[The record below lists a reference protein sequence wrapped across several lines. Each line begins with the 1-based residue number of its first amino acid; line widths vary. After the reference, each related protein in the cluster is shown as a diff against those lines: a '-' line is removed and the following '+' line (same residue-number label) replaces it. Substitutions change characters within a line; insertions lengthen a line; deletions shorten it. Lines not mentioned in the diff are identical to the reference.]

1 MQKKAITSS
10 APKRTGRPSS
20 YTQEFADKI
29 CDLIAEGRSERSIC
43 KMAGMPSMM
52 TLWRWKEQYPEFRYR
67 SVCAREASAEIFNER
82 RIKKAQDLYD
92 EAIRRLQA
100 GEDFPRGVVEAIRAS
115 MQEDARE
122 AGNRDDR
129 NFGDRKRVALTGA
142 DGGAVKVESKT
153 EYDLSQLTIE
163 QLTNL
168 EEILMDAEN
177 SKSPRDSQVEGS

>member
-1 MQKKAITSS
+1 MATKTVKPT
-10 APKRTGRPSS
+10 APKRSGRPSK
-20 YTQEFADKI
+20 YTEELAGKI
-29 CDLIAEGRSERSIC
+29 CDLIAEGHSERSIC
-43 KMAGMPSMM
+43 KMEGMPNLS
-52 TLWRWKEQYPEFRYR
+52 TLWRWKDQYPEFCNR
-67 SVCAREASAEIFNER
+67 SVRAREASAEIFNER
-82 RIKKAQDLYD
+82 RMKKAQDLYN
-92 EAIRRLQA
+92 EAMNRLQID
-100 GEDFPRGVVEAIRAS
+100 EDFPRGVVEAIKAS

-168 EEILMDAEN
+168 EEILMNAEN